1 MKFPWIF
8 ALINTIIFSNL
19 SRYDTNTAIS
29 AFYTSP
35 NLVVIN
41 L

>member
-8 ALINTIIFSNL
+8 ALINTIIFSHL